1 MSHAA
6 WAGAVVAVCL
16 VLAVL
21 ALPVRR
27 EALRRRGALVDCSLR
42 TNRSREGRGWMI
54 GVGLYA
60 GDTIAWYRVFSYAP
74 GPKRVITRR
83 SLNVVARRAPTGIE
97 RGVLLAGSII
107 LECVRSHG
115 PLELAMPE
123 GALTGFLSWLESAPP
138 GTDRHVA

>member
-6 WAGAVVAVCL
+6 WTGAAVALCL

-21 ALPVRR
+21 ALPLRR
-27 EALRRRGALVDCSLR
+27 EALRRRGGLFDCSLR
-42 TNRSREGRGWMI
+42 TNRSRDGRGWMI

-60 GDTIAWYRVFSYAP
+60 GDAVAWYRMFSYSP
-74 GPKRVITRR
+74 RPKRVIIRR
-83 SLNVVARRAPTGIE
+83 NLDVVARRAPTGNE

-107 LECVRSHG
+107 LECVDSHG

-138 GTDRHVA
+138 GTGVHVA

>member
-6 WAGAVVAVCL
+6 WTGAAVALCL

-21 ALPVRR
+21 ALPLRR
-27 EALRRRGALVDCSLR
+27 EALRRRGGLFDCSLR
-42 TNRSREGRGWMI
+42 TNRSRDGRGWMI

-60 GDTIAWYRVFSYAP
+60 GDAVAWYRMFSYSP
-74 GPKRVITRR
+74 RPKRVIIRR
-83 SLNVVARRAPTGIE
+83 NLDVVARRAPTGIE

-107 LECVRSHG
+107 LECVDSHG

-138 GTDRHVA
+138 GTGVHVA

>member
-6 WAGAVVAVCL
+6 WMGVLIAVCL

-27 EALRRRGALVDCSLR
+27 EALRRRGGLFDCSLR
-42 TNRSREGRGWMI
+42 TNRSRDGRGWMI

-60 GDTIAWYRVFSYAP
+60 GDTIAWYRVFSYSP
-74 GPKRVITRR
+74 RPKRVIIRR
-83 SLNVVARRAPTGIE
+83 SLDVVGRRAPIGIE
-97 RGVLLAGSII
+97 RGVLLVGSVIV
-107 LECVRSHG
+107 ECVDSHG

-138 GTDRHVA
+138 GTDVHVS

>member
-6 WAGAVVAVCL
+6 WTGAAVALCL

-21 ALPVRR
+21 ALPLRR
-27 EALRRRGALVDCSLR
+27 EALRRRGGLFDCSLR
-42 TNRSREGRGWMI
+42 TNRSRAGRGWMI

-60 GDTIAWYRVFSYAP
+60 GDAVAWYRMFSYSP
-74 GPKRVITRR
+74 RPKRVIIRR
-83 SLNVVARRAPTGIE
+83 NLDVVARRAPTGIE

-107 LECVRSHG
+107 LECVDSHG

-138 GTDRHVA
+138 GTGVHVA